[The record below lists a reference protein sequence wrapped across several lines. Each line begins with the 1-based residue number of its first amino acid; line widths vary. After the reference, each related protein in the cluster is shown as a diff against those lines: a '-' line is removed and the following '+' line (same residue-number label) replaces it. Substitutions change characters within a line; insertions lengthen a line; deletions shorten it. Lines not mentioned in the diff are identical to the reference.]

1 MWYFWGKNSSIV
13 RFSKVFGIS
22 RTMLFVIFWSA
33 IRSLLTLDLNVQ
45 CSVSIGDTSNF
56 SYMATKVPFEAGDFL
71 IFRPKVDRCVDSTQS
86 DYGGLKILSLSVL
99 LQLQKNSGKIQTSSE
114 KSMNLF
120 NMRKTGLTYLFIGQF
135 FCQFINSLAAL

>member
-1 MWYFWGKNSSIV
+1 
-13 RFSKVFGIS
+13 
-22 RTMLFVIFWSA
+22 
-33 IRSLLTLDLNVQ
+33 
-45 CSVSIGDTSNF
+45 
-56 SYMATKVPFEAGDFL
+56 MATKVPFEAGDFL